1 MPFLLSDKRTHNEFM
16 FRTISFMLLYISRLL
31 AHTSLYICL
40 ICSTQK
46 ALADFSKAD
55 ETKIQS
61 IIEDFIIK
69 NPEIIRD
76 ALMKLALTEQSKQQ
90 RAALALVTQ
99 DEGDPKIGPTDAAI
113 TIYEF
118 SDYNCGYCKRVF
130 APLQQLLAEDDDVK
144 LVLKEFPILSQ
155 TSMLA
160 AQAAVAAQ
168 AQGVFPDFHVAMMT
182 ARGAVSMDSIMAA
195 ASEAGADLDRLQAD
209 MNGAEVA
216 MIIERTRAAA
226 QQLNISGTP
235 GLVIGTQ
242 VIPGAIGIDEMR
254 QIIAAMRAEN
264 G

>member
-1 MPFLLSDKRTHNEFM
+1 
-16 FRTISFMLLYISRLL
+16 
-31 AHTSLYICL
+31 
-40 ICSTQK
+40 
-46 ALADFSKAD
+46 
-55 ETKIQS
+55 
-61 IIEDFIIK
+61 
-69 NPEIIRD
+69 
-76 ALMKLALTEQSKQQ
+76 
-90 RAALALVTQ
+90 
-99 DEGDPKIGPTDAAI
+99 
-113 TIYEF
+113 
-118 SDYNCGYCKRVF
+118 
-130 APLQQLLAEDDDVK
+130 
-144 LVLKEFPILSQ
+144 
-155 TSMLA
+155 
-160 AQAAVAAQ
+160 
-168 AQGVFPDFHVAMMT
+168 MT

>member
-1 MPFLLSDKRTHNEFM
+1 MTRFVKSLVICLTLAVGGQSVATLPAAADIAEADRNALNKM
-16 FRTISFMLLYISRLL
+16 FEDYIRANPEVVREALL
-31 AHTSLYICL
+31 ALAKREADAAQTV
-40 ICSTQK
+40 
-46 ALADFSKAD
+46 ALRTLHD
-55 ETKIQS
+55 
-61 IIEDFIIK
+61 
-69 NPEIIRD
+69 D
-76 ALMKLALTEQSKQQ
+76 A
-90 RAALALVTQ
+90 
-99 DEGDPKIGPTDAAI
+99 GDPFMGNPDASI
-113 TIYEF
+113 VIYEF

-168 AQGVFPDFHVAMMT
+168 AQGVFPAFHVAMMT
-182 ARGAVSMDSIMAA
+182 ARGPVSMDSIMAA
-195 ASEAGADLDRLQAD
+195 ARGAGADLERLQAD
-209 MNGAEVA
+209 MNSAEVA

-254 QIIAAMRAEN
+254 QIIGALRAKN
-264 G
+264 S

>member
-1 MPFLLSDKRTHNEFM
+1 MTRFVKSVL
-16 FRTISFMLLYISRLL
+16 
-31 AHTSLYICL
+31 ICL
-40 ICSTQK
+40 T
-46 ALADFSKAD
+46 LAFGGQSVATLPAAAD
-55 ETKIQS
+55 IG
-61 IIEDFIIK
+61 DAD
-69 NPEIIRD
+69 RD
-76 ALMKLALTEQSKQQ
+76 ALNKMFEDYIRANPEVVREALLVLAKREADAALTV
-90 RAALALVTQ
+90 ALRTLHDDA
-99 DEGDPKIGPTDAAI
+99 GDPFIGNPDASI
-113 TIYEF
+113 VIYEF

-242 VIPGAIGIDEMR
+242 VIPGAISIDEMR

>member
-1 MPFLLSDKRTHNEFM
+1 MTRFVKSVLICLTLALSGPSVATLPAAADVGDPDREALHKM
-16 FRTISFMLLYISRLL
+16 FEDYIRANPEVIRNALL
-31 AHTSLYICL
+31 A
-40 ICSTQK
+40 
-46 ALADFSKAD
+46 LAKREAD
-55 ETKIQS
+55 
-61 IIEDFIIK
+61 
-69 NPEIIRD
+69 
-76 ALMKLALTEQSKQQ
+76 AALTV
-90 RAALALVTQ
+90 ALRTLHDDA
-99 DEGDPKIGPTDAAI
+99 GDPFIGNPDASI
-113 TIYEF
+113 VIYEF

-235 GLVIGTQ
+235 GLVIGAQ
-242 VIPGAIGIDEMR
+242 VIPGAVSIDEMR

>member
-1 MPFLLSDKRTHNEFM
+1 M
-16 FRTISFMLLYISRLL
+16 
-31 AHTSLYICL
+31 
-40 ICSTQK
+40 
-46 ALADFSKAD
+46 ALAKLEAD
-55 ETKIQS
+55 
-61 IIEDFIIK
+61 
-69 NPEIIRD
+69 
-76 ALMKLALTEQSKQQ
+76 AALTS
-90 RAALALVTQ
+90 ALLTLHDDSGYPFV
-99 DEGDPKIGPTDAAI
+99 GNPDASI
-113 TIYEF
+113 VIYEF

-130 APLQQLLAEDDDVK
+130 TPLQQLLAEDDDVK

-195 ASEAGADLDRLQAD
+195 ASEAGADLERLQAD
-209 MNGAEVA
+209 MNSAEVA

-226 QQLNISGTP
+226 QQLKISGTP

-254 QIIAAMRAEN
+254 QIISATRAEN

>member
-1 MPFLLSDKRTHNEFM
+1 MTRFVKSVLICLTLALGGPSVATLPAAADVGDPDREALHKM
-16 FRTISFMLLYISRLL
+16 FEDYIRANPEVIRNALL
-31 AHTSLYICL
+31 A
-40 ICSTQK
+40 
-46 ALADFSKAD
+46 LAKREAD
-55 ETKIQS
+55 
-61 IIEDFIIK
+61 
-69 NPEIIRD
+69 
-76 ALMKLALTEQSKQQ
+76 AALTV
-90 RAALALVTQ
+90 ALRTLHDDA
-99 DEGDPKIGPTDAAI
+99 GDPFIGNPDASI
-113 TIYEF
+113 VIYEF

-235 GLVIGTQ
+235 GLVIGAQ
-242 VIPGAIGIDEMR
+242 VIPGAVSIDEMR

>member
-1 MPFLLSDKRTHNEFM
+1 MTRLVKSVLICLTLAFGGQSVATLPAAADIGDADREALNKM
-16 FRTISFMLLYISRLL
+16 FEDYIRANPEVVREALL
-31 AHTSLYICL
+31 A
-40 ICSTQK
+40 
-46 ALADFSKAD
+46 LAKREAD
-55 ETKIQS
+55 
-61 IIEDFIIK
+61 
-69 NPEIIRD
+69 
-76 ALMKLALTEQSKQQ
+76 AALTVGL
-90 RAALALVTQ
+90 RTLHDDA
-99 DEGDPKIGPTDAAI
+99 GDPFIGNPDARI
-113 TIYEF
+113 VIYEF

-130 APLQQLLAEDDDVK
+130 GPLQQLLAEDDDVK

-182 ARGAVSMDSIMAA
+182 ARGAVSMESIMAA
-195 ASEAGADLDRLQAD
+195 AGEAGADLDRLQAD

-242 VIPGAIGIDEMR
+242 VIPGAIGIDELR
-254 QIIAAMRAEN
+254 QIVAAMRAEN